1 MPLDAAT
8 QKVLKATKFPPE
20 FDKRVDTQKV
30 NLDVI
35 KTWIAGKINEF
46 LPEDD
51 IVVDMVYN
59 ILETDQFVSTP
70 PRRAVLE
77 LTRCNAA

>member
-8 QKVLKATKFPPE
+8 LKVLKATKFPPE
-20 FDKRVDTQKV
+20 FDKRVDTKKV

-59 ILETDQFVSTP
+59 ILETDQYVGIHTESCF
-70 PRRAVLE
+70 LE
-77 LTRCNAA
+77 LTHQT

>member
-8 QKVLKATKFPPE
+8 QRVLKATKFPPE
-20 FDKRVDTQKV
+20 FEKRVDTKKV

-35 KTWIAGKINEF
+35 KTWIAGKINEY
-46 LPEDD
+46 LPDDD

-59 ILETDQFVSTP
+59 ILETDQFVSLHSSW
-70 PRRAVLE
+70 VVCG
-77 LTRCNAA
+77 LTYAM